1 MTISI
6 DGTAL
11 MAYLLASLRIAAWLA
26 FAPPFNNRAVP
37 PMAKA
42 VLALG
47 LAFAIS
53 PTLAAAALPSTT
65 PELIVVA
72 GTQILIGAGMG
83 FATQLLF
90 TTVQSAGALID
101 LFGNFQVASAYDPL
115 SMNTNSVFGR
125 FHQMLAILLLLVSGG
140 HLLVIGGLL
149 NTFHYLPLMAAPDLS
164 SWAGILTTA
173 FGMFFSIGVQIALP
187 LIAVLFIAD
196 LSLALLTKVA
206 PGLQAM
212 NVMMPAKIG
221 MTLLLVGLSFPVLPQ
236 AMNRLVDLMGQAMA
250 AMAGAS

>member
-1 MTISI
+1 MTITI

-11 MAYLLASLRIAAWLA
+11 IAYLLASVRIVAWLS
-26 FAPPFNNRAVP
+26 FAPPFNNRSVP
-37 PMAKA
+37 PMAKG

-53 PTLAAAALPSTT
+53 PTLSAEKLPSTT

-72 GTQILIGAGMG
+72 GTQVLIGAGMG

-101 LFGNFQVASAYDPL
+101 LFGNFQVAAAYDPL
-115 SMNTNSVFGR
+115 SMNSNSVFGR
-125 FHQMLAILLLLVSGG
+125 FHQMLAIVLLLASSG
-140 HLLVIGGLL
+140 HLLIIGGLL
-149 NTFHYLPLMAAPDLS
+149 NTFHYLPLMASPDIS
-164 SWAGILTTA
+164 GWADVLTTA

-187 LIAVLFIAD
+187 MIAVMFIAD
-196 LSLALLTKVA
+196 LALALLTKIA
-206 PGLQAM
+206 PGLHAM

-221 MTLLLVGLSFPVLPQ
+221 LTLLLVGLSFPVLPQ
-236 AMNRLVDLMGQAMA
+236 AMDRLVDLIDQAMS

>member
-6 DGTAL
+6 DGASLIAYL
-11 MAYLLASLRIAAWLA
+11 MASVRIVAWLA

-42 VLALG
+42 VLGLG

-53 PTLAAAALPSTT
+53 PTLAASSLPSTT
-65 PELIVVA
+65 PQLVVVT
-72 GTQILIGAGMG
+72 GTQVLVGAGMG

-90 TTVQSAGALID
+90 AAIESAGSLID

-125 FHQMLAILLLLVSGG
+125 FHQMFAILLLLTSGG
-140 HLLVIGGLL
+140 HLLIIGGLL
-149 NTFHYLPLMAAPDLS
+149 NTFRYLPLMAAPDLS
-164 SWAGILTTA
+164 SWASVLTTA

-187 LIAVLFIAD
+187 LIAVLFISD
-196 LSLALLTKVA
+196 LALALLTKVA
-206 PGLQAM
+206 PAMQAM
-212 NVMMPAKIG
+212 TVMMPAKVG
-221 MTLLLVGLSFPVLPQ
+221 MTLLLVGMSFPVLPHAMERLVSLINQ
-236 AMNRLVDLMGQAMA
+236 AMSS
-250 AMAGAS
+250 MAGAS